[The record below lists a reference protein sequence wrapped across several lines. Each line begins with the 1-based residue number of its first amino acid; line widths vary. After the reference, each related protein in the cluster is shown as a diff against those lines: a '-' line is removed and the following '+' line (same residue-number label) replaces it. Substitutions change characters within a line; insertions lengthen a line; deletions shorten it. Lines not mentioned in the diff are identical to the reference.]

1 MYWDMKCSELIVPE
15 NIMEEED
22 VARIIF
28 SPSMIMNGNVSPSA
42 FFMDELPRGPE
53 RYVSVW
59 RAFYRTPTMENVT
72 FGARKG
78 GDSLAGYAIIGVWVC
93 HSTCYEDYK
102 TQIKPHPS
110 KSNPAHAGI
119 HVTKGAETIK
129 GQCYDPGYLMLATML
144 AGKCTLV
151 TF

>member
-1 MYWDMKCSELIVPE
+1 MKCSELIVPE

-78 GDSLAGYAIIGVWVC
+78 GG
-93 HSTCYEDYK
+93 
-102 TQIKPHPS
+102 
-110 KSNPAHAGI
+110 
-119 HVTKGAETIK
+119 
-129 GQCYDPGYLMLATML
+129 
-144 AGKCTLV
+144 
-151 TF
+151 